1 MYTWYLSNQ
10 RVIFIISIYSLC
22 TVKVLIFFVIQGKW
36 QNMRKK
42 ASMRVF
48 FPSCRSFR
56 FYSHPVNHLHLHS
69 LWARS
74 VTHSMTLPSGSF
86 GLIYNRGQCFGFP
99 QLVATYFDIAT
110 PFHGSLLLS
119 ITEYL
124 ALCLHMTYK
133 HTNGVFTNSLP
144 IGAYLVWLGALYTA
158 FKKKKTFND

>member
-99 QLVATYFDIAT
+99 QLILWYCYSFSWEFVVVHHWVLSLVLTHDIQ
-110 PFHGSLLLS
+110 
-119 ITEYL
+119 
-124 ALCLHMTYK
+124 TYK
-133 HTNGVFTNSLP
+133 WCFHQF
-144 IGAYLVWLGALYTA
+144 Y
-158 FKKKKTFND
+158 